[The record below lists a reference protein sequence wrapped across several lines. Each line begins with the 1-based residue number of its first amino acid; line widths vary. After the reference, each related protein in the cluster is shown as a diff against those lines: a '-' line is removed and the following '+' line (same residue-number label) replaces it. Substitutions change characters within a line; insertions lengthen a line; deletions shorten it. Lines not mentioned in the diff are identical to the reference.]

1 MDTDSNWGP
10 FFGLRWQS
18 TNKTHHSLCHY
29 WELEEPSEC
38 RHFLLWWYFLHLS
51 KPVLPDIQHTHSH
64 RRRHATSYL
73 CLPPWKES
81 SHLHTAN
88 LRRWHNTPTQISGK
102 RTESHRTKSHKTPR
116 TKSHRTKSHNLYF
129 LLWRTKSH
137 NMYTLIHVCIIL
149 LCIVL
154 KTDRDI
160 VSGSFCCF
168 KLYYSV
174 SYQLAVWYMLF
185 LKYSLFK
192 TSSLLQDEEQ

>member
-1 MDTDSNWGP
+1 MATEFTKLVFKEKNLFAQWPPEGTKP
-10 FFGLRWQS
+10 KYMIFF
-18 TNKTHHSLCHY
+18 
-29 WELEEPSEC
+29 
-38 RHFLLWWYFLHLS
+38 
-51 KPVLPDIQHTHSH
+51 
-64 RRRHATSYL
+64 
-73 CLPPWKES
+73 
-81 SHLHTAN
+81 
-88 LRRWHNTPTQISGK
+88 GK

-116 TKSHRTKSHNLYF
+116 TKSHRIKSHNLYF
-129 LLWRTKSH
+129 CMLGRTESH

-154 KTDRDI
+154 NTDRDI

-168 KLYYSV
+168 KLYYRL